1 MSEDNYDLGE
11 TNELSKRQ
19 TELSEFLERMFDE
32 VDRPYFISDDA
43 CLYDIFSVVDD
54 ELSKRCLKDL
64 GEGWGHSSFIRAK
77 APLSKNRQSKGA

>member
-32 VDRPYFISDDA
+32 EDRPYFISDDA
-43 CLYDIFSVVDD
+43 CLYDIFAGVDD
-54 ELSKRCLKDL
+54 ELSKRCLENYGRNLSQND
-64 GEGWGHSSFIRAK
+64 FRAPIWK
-77 APLSKNRQSKGA
+77 LLDSLYRTSD